1 MEVSLAKRLI
11 LSVSMHG
18 GHYFF
23 IQPFS
28 FFPFF
33 IPDGRERGGTGW
45 VSAAWAGEL

>member
-18 GHYFF
+18 GRYFF
-23 IQPFS
+23 IQPFL
-28 FFPFF
+28 FF
-33 IPDGRERGGTGW
+33 PDGRERGGTGW